1 MKETKQEYFARMEKA
16 YGVFS
21 EMTELRL
28 KLKALDEK
36 FQTLLFE
43 PENGKESVS
52 SRTLEKWGKELKI
65 KKGNHKR

>member
-1 MKETKQEYFARMEKA
+1 MKERKEEYFARMEKA

-36 FQTLLFE
+36 FHALCDE
-43 PENGKESVS
+43 PENGKESAT

-65 KKGNHKR
+65 KNGNHKR